1 MVISQVLAT
10 IRNTFLRILK
20 NLIPSTQMDRKR
32 RLKEYH
38 KIKTVTS
45 ILAFLILREYYKD
58 LEENCLKSK

>member
-1 MVISQVLAT
+1 
-10 IRNTFLRILK
+10 
-20 NLIPSTQMDRKR
+20 MDRKR

-58 LEENCLKSK
+58 LEENWLKSKYNPKNWKMR